1 MEGEESD
8 MKKTRAKKLIQGLC
22 AVVASAC
29 ILVGSSLTAH
39 AEGSY
44 TYCYDYWGEVQDSP
58 NAYDVVSV
66 YTFLD
71 LGLDKQLNNPAGLT
85 AVGDM
90 LFLCDS
96 GNNRILQFR
105 RTAVDK
111 LEFVRSIEEMTG
123 DVEVNT
129 FKNPKDFQ
137 IDEDGYYYVA
147 DTDNNRIVKMDSD
160 LNYIMSFYKPVD
172 ATLDADLV
180 FQPTKLV
187 VDGAGRV
194 YCIATGI
201 NKGLIKYEADGQFS
215 GFVGATPVVFD
226 FMDYVWKRLAS
237 QEQRDKLLNF
247 VPTEYDN
254 LFRDH
259 DGFIYVV
266 SASLAEED
274 LKSESAQA
282 VRKLNLKG
290 DDILIRNGDYPV
302 YGDLYMGSGGG
313 HDGPS
318 QFVDIT
324 VFDNDVYVCLDKNR
338 GRLFAYD
345 DQGRLL
351 YTFGGNGNEDGYFRM
366 PVAIDHMGYDLFVL
380 DSLDKSITIFTPN
393 NYGKMIFQAIDQ
405 FDAGAYTESGETWQK
420 VMDLNGNYDLAYI
433 GVGRSLLR
441 QERYKEAMKY
451 FELKYNDDNY
461 SKALKQYRKEW
472 VEEHILVIFILV
484 FAVLIV
490 PMIIGRIGKIKHEID
505 TADIF
510 KF

>member
-1 MEGEESD
+1 MT
-8 MKKTRAKKLIQGLC
+8 KKHVKNFIKGLS
-22 AVVASAC
+22 AFVASAC
-29 ILVGSSLTAH
+29 ILVGSSMTAL

-58 NAYDVVSV
+58 NAYDVVGV
-66 YTFLD
+66 YTFKD
-71 LGLDKQLNNPAGLT
+71 LGLDLQLNNPAGLT
-85 AVGDM
+85 ANGDM
-90 LFLCDS
+90 IFVCDT
-96 GNNRILQFR
+96 GNNRILQFK
-105 RTAVDK
+105 RTAIDK
-111 LEFVRSIEEMTG
+111 LELVRSIEEFKG

-129 FKNPKDFQ
+129 FKNPKDFM
-137 IDEDGYYYVA
+137 IDEEGYYYIC
-147 DTDNNRIVKMDSD
+147 DTDNNRVLKLDSD
-160 LNYIMSFYKPVD
+160 LNYIMSFNKPVD
-172 ATLDADLV
+172 ATLDADQV

-215 GFVGATPVVFD
+215 GFVGETPVVFD

-254 LFRDH
+254 LYRDH
-259 DGFIYVV
+259 DGFIYAVC
-266 SASLAEED
+266 ASHLEED

-290 DDILIRNGDYPV
+290 DDILIRNGDFPI

-318 QFVDIT
+318 QITDVT

-345 DQGRLL
+345 NQGRLL
-351 YTFGGNGNEDGYFRM
+351 YVFGGNGNEDGYFRT
-366 PVAIDHMGYDLFVL
+366 PVAIDHIGYDLFVL
-380 DSLDKSITIFTPN
+380 DTLDKSITIFTPN
-393 NYGKMIFQAIDQ
+393 TYGKMIFDAIDQ
-405 FDAGAYTESGETWQK
+405 FDAGEYTKSGETWQK

-472 VEEHILVIFILV
+472 VEDHILVIFILV
-484 FAVLIV
+484 FAVLII
-490 PMIIGRIGKIKHEID
+490 PMIIGRLGKIKHEID

-510 KF
+510 KY

>member
-1 MEGEESD
+1 
-8 MKKTRAKKLIQGLC
+8 MKKTQAKKIIKGLC
-22 AVVASAC
+22 GIVASAC
-29 ILVGSSLTAH
+29 ILVGSSLVAH

-44 TYCYDYWGEVQDSP
+44 TYCYDYWGEVQASP
-58 NAYDVVSV
+58 DAYDVVGV

-71 LGLDKQLNNPAGLT
+71 LGLDKQFNNPSGLT
-85 AVGDM
+85 VKGDEV
-90 LFLCDS
+90 FICDT
-96 GNNRILQFR
+96 GNNRILQYK
-105 RTAVDK
+105 RTAADK
-111 LEFVRSIEEMTG
+111 LELVRTIDEVKGS
-123 DVEVNT
+123 VEVKN
-129 FKNPKDFQ
+129 FNNPKDFQ
-137 IDEDGYYYVA
+137 VDDFGNYYVA
-147 DTDNNRIVKMDSD
+147 DTDNNRIIKMDSD
-160 LNYIMSFYKPVD
+160 LHYIMTIEKPTD
-172 ATLDADLV
+172 SSLDEKLV

-201 NKGLIKYEADGQFS
+201 NKGMIKYEADGRFS
-215 GFVGATPVVFD
+215 GFVGATPVVYEFW
-226 FMDYVWKRLAS
+226 DYVWKRLAS
-237 QEQRDKLLNF
+237 QEQREKLVNF

-254 LFRDH
+254 MYRDH

-266 SASLAEED
+266 SASLKEED
-274 LKSESAQA
+274 LKAEKSQA
-282 VRKLNLKG
+282 VRKLNLMG
-290 DDILIRNGDYPV
+290 SDILIRNGDYPI

-318 QFVDIT
+318 QIT
-324 VFDNDVYVCLDKNR
+324 DVTVLDNDVYMLLDKNR
-338 GRLFAYD
+338 GRIFTYD
-345 DQGRLL
+345 SQGRLL
-351 YTFGGNGNEDGYFRM
+351 YAFGGNGNEDGKFRN
-366 PVAIDHMGYDLFVL
+366 PIAIEHMGYDLLVL
-380 DSLDKSITIFTPN
+380 DSLDKSLTIFTPN
-393 NYGKMIFQAIDQ
+393 SYGSMIFKAIDQ
-405 FDAGAYTESGETWQK
+405 FDAGEYNASGETWQK

-484 FAVLIV
+484 FLVLIV
-490 PMIIGRIGKIKHEID
+490 PLVIGHLGKIKHQID